1 MTFAEDD
8 LEAGKHTPELGP
20 VYFDARR
27 VVEKFLHDFETKQF
41 SEMLKKFS
49 EELYDKIN
57 DNISEFLLS
66 DVESNLHLEL
76 RRMVDNCVNALLT
89 GEAWAL
95 ERYVLKNNFAYPHN
109 KIREAIAKHIPV
121 ELQDLRIKTLE
132 AENARLRED
141 VEYYRNK

>member
-1 MTFAEDD
+1 MTFTKDD
-8 LEAGKHTPELGP
+8 LEAGENAPELGP

-41 SEMLKKFS
+41 STMLEKFS
-49 EELYDKIN
+49 GELYDKIN
-57 DNISEFLLS
+57 DNIAEYLLS

-76 RRMVDNCVNALLT
+76 HRIVDNCVNALLT

-95 ERYVLKNNFAYPHN
+95 KHYVLKNNFNHQHN

-132 AENARLRED
+132 DENARLRAD